1 MNADHSYLTPEAGV
15 DRPLRPALPGFER
28 DSTIRKE
35 AGSAPRRAF
44 EVVAATVA
52 LAAFSPIMLLIAAI
66 IRWDSPGPAIFRQR
80 RIGLNGRVFW
90 FYKFR
95 TLYADAKERFA
106 DLYAYEYSSEEILR
120 LQFKVEADPRIT
132 SVGRWLRKST
142 LDELPNFW
150 NLLTGEIAIVGPR
163 PEIPEMLKHYT
174 PDQLLKFTVRPGITG
189 LAQTHGRGK
198 LAFQDTI
205 AWDLEYVRQ
214 KSVWLD
220 IRIIIRTI
228 RMLVTLDGA
237 F

>member
-1 MNADHSYLTPEAGV
+1 
-15 DRPLRPALPGFER
+15 
-28 DSTIRKE
+28 
-35 AGSAPRRAF
+35 
-44 EVVAATVA
+44 
-52 LAAFSPIMLLIAAI
+52 MLLIAAI